1 MKASQLM
8 AQLATMIAEHG
19 DLTVILQGD
28 QEGNSYDTIRGADF
42 TYVSDDLQTTVDSGT
57 EAEEYAEEYGQEFQ
71 PVIVVYP

>member
-19 DLTVILQGD
+19 DLTVIGQAD
-28 QEGNSYDTIRGADF
+28 QEGNSYDMIRGADF
-42 TYVSDDLQTTVDSGT
+42 TYVSEDLQSTIDSLA
-57 EAEEYAEEYGQEFQ
+57 EAEEYGEEFQ

>member
-28 QEGNSYDTIRGADF
+28 AEGNSYDLIRGADF
-42 TYVSDDLQTTVDSGT
+42 TFVSEDLQSTVDSEH
-57 EAEEYAEEYGQEFQ
+57 EAEEYGEEFS